1 MPLPISAVILDRKV
15 LSGSH
20 GHPASVEHLKMRPEG
35 KMCYC
40 GKKGCLHTL
49 CSPDVL
55 MEEGLSLDTFFG
67 LIRKSDK
74 ASLDKWESYLKN
86 LGEALCILSALYDL
100 PVILSGELAPY
111 LTEEDI
117 AYLYDIIESSSP
129 FRDMRDSLSIS
140 ILPETAAAAGAALPY
155 IFGFLGGIG

>member
-1 MPLPISAVILDRKV
+1 
-15 LSGSH
+15 
-20 GHPASVEHLKMRPEG
+20 
-35 KMCYC
+35 
-40 GKKGCLHTL
+40 
-49 CSPDVL
+49 